1 MVWDTRQPAGRF
13 RALEAGGGAGQ
24 PPIAAGNRSAAWYV
38 TAARI
43 RDLDATSGE
52 TARLSDPEL
61 LERLGLETSALET
74 LYDRHAGYALAIAL
88 RILGDRSEA
97 EEVVQDVFLQLWN
110 ARLRYD
116 ERRGKFTTWLF
127 TIARNRAVD
136 RLRRRASRPAGD
148 PELMA
153 ELTSDETPLGRA
165 IDGQQQRSVRAALA
179 QLSPAQRHAIE
190 LCYFRGL
197 THSEIA
203 HETGESIGTVKSRTS
218 RALVALRDALGST
231 GVA

>member
-1 MVWDTRQPAGRF
+1 MKPAAGRGT
-13 RALEAGGGAGQ
+13 LLG
-24 PPIAAGNRSAAWYV
+24 PGNRSAASCV
-38 TAARI
+38 TAPRI

-61 LERLGLETSALET
+61 LARLGSWESSALET
-74 LYDRHAGYALAIAL
+74 LYERHAGYALAIAL

-97 EEVVQDVFLQLWN
+97 EEVVQDVFLQIWN

-127 TIARNRAVD
+127 TIARNRSLD

-148 PELMA
+148 PELMS
-153 ELTSDETPLGRA
+153 ELVSDETPLGRA

-179 QLSPAQRHAIE
+179 QLSPAQRLAIE
-190 LCYFRGL
+190 LSYFRGL
-197 THSEIA
+197 SHSEIA
-203 HETGESIGTVKSRTS
+203 RETGESIGTVKSRTS
-218 RALVALRDALGST
+218 RALVALRDALGLAE
-231 GVA
+231 VA